1 MLREFSPEAPE
12 RSVPFNQLG
21 ALARIPGAMTYFIL
35 SFVVSLMITS
45 MVVRSSH
52 MHGWLSADHDLSG
65 PQKFHHRPV
74 PRIGGLALALAV
86 MAGVTL
92 VDFSNEAERFD
103 TLWLWVLAAVPA
115 FFSGLIEDFTK
126 RVSARRRLF
135 FTAIS
140 TLLGIGLLH
149 ATITRTGIPWMDEL
163 MAWAPLA
170 VIFTLFMVTG
180 VTHAINII
188 DGFNGLASMCVLM
201 MMLALAYVAYQVGDR
216 FVLTSSLICAGAI
229 LGFFF
234 WNFPA
239 GLIFLGD
246 GGAYFLGFTLAELS
260 VLLISNNSEVSP
272 FFPVL
277 MCAYPLIETAFTM
290 YRRRVLKGVGTSK
303 ADGIHLHTLIH
314 RRVIR
319 WAAPGSMDRRRASQD
334 RRKTARNSMTAP
346 YLWALCL
353 CSVIPALLWWNNTP
367 MLLACLAL
375 FLLGYVVLY
384 WRIVRFHVPKW
395 LIVRY

>member
-1 MLREFSPEAPE
+1 
-12 RSVPFNQLG
+12 
-21 ALARIPGAMTYFIL
+21 MTYFLL
-35 SFVVSLMITS
+35 SFMVSLMVTS

-52 MHGWLSADHDLSG
+52 RHSWLSADHDLSG
-65 PQKFHHRPV
+65 PQKFHQIPV

-86 MAGVTL
+86 IAGVL
-92 VDFSNEAERFD
+92 LDQFSQPEHPE
-103 TLWLWVLAAVPA
+103 TLWLWILAAIPA
-115 FFSGLIEDFTK
+115 FASGLAEDITK

-140 TLLGIGLLH
+140 TLLGIWLLE
-149 ATITRTGIPWMDEL
+149 ATITRTGIPPLDEL
-163 MAWAPLA
+163 VAWAPLA
-170 VIFTLFMVTG
+170 VLFTMFMVTG

-201 MMLALAYVAYQVGDR
+201 MMLALSYVAYQVGDR

-260 VLLISNNSEVSP
+260 VLLIARNDAVSP

-277 MCAYPLIETAFTM
+277 MCGYPLIETAFTM
-290 YRRRVLKGVGTSK
+290 YRRRILKGVGTGK

-314 RRVIR
+314 RRVVR
-319 WAAPGSMDRRRASQD
+319 WATPGSLDRRRATHD
-334 RRKTARNSMTAP
+334 RRKTARNSATAP
-346 YLWALCL
+346 YLWAVCL
-353 CSVIPALLWWNNTP
+353 CSVIPALLWWNDTA
-367 MLLACLAL
+367 MLLACLCL
-375 FLLGYVVLY
+375 FLFGYVALY
-384 WRIVRFHVPKW
+384 WRIVRFRVPKW
-395 LIVRY
+395 LITRY